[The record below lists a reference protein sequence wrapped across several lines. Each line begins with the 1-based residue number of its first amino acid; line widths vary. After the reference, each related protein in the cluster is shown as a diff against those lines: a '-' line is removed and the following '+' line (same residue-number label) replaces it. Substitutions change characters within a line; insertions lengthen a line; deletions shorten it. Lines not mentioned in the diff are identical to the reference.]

1 MVFSGLEKLCSCT
14 NYISSKTS
22 FLFTGK
28 TSLQVIYLEIAFPM
42 LAHLC
47 LTFIFQILTTY
58 NVPGTLL
65 DARSTG
71 QENQN
76 MSTVKTFLFSFKRLA
91 AYKAARKGIII
102 HTLQVKELSDQEL
115 NGLI

>member
-22 FLFTGK
+22 LLFAGK
-28 TSLQVIYLEIAFPM
+28 TSLQVKYLEIAFPM

-71 QENQN
+71 EENQN

-91 AYKAARKGIII
+91 AYEAARKGIII
-102 HTLQVKELSDQEL
+102 PIVQMRK
-115 NGLI
+115 LIQR

>member
-1 MVFSGLEKLCSCT
+1 
-14 NYISSKTS
+14 
-22 FLFTGK
+22 
-28 TSLQVIYLEIAFPM
+28 M

-47 LTFIFQILTTY
+47 LKYIFQILTTY

-65 DARSTG
+65 DARITE
-71 QENQN
+71 ENQN

-91 AYKAARKGIII
+91 ACEAARKGIII